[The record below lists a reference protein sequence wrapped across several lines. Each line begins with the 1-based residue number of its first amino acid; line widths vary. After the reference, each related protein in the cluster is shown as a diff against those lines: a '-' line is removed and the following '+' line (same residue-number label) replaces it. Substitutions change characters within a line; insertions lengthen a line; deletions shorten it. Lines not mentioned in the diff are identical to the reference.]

1 MNRFTA
7 NVWFFMRILG
17 IDPAFRVT
25 GFGVIDVVRFTPR
38 YVVSGSINVTHL
50 PDAQRLLKLQ
60 ESIASLIAQ
69 FKPDVLAI
77 ESPFVYKNP
86 QSAIKLGMARGVI
99 MAAAAKEGLLIAEY
113 TPTQIKSAIVG
124 KGHALKTQVQ
134 YMITQLLGLSESP
147 SEDAADALA
156 CGLTHAKIAAFS
168 SRITA

>member
-1 MNRFTA
+1 
-7 NVWFFMRILG
+7 MRILG

-25 GFGVIDVVRFTPR
+25 GFGVIEIVRFTPS
-38 YVVSGSINVTHL
+38 YVVSGSINVVHL
-50 PDAQRLLKLQ
+50 PSAQRLLKLQ
-60 ESIASLIAQ
+60 DSISTLITQ
-69 FKPDVLAI
+69 FQPTLLAI

-99 MAAAAKEGLLIAEY
+99 MVAAAKAGLDVAEY

-134 YMITQLLGLSESP
+134 YMVTQLLGLSEPP

-156 CGLTHAKIAAFS
+156 CGLTHAKLMSFH
-168 SRITA
+168 SRVAL

>member
-1 MNRFTA
+1 
-7 NVWFFMRILG
+7 MRILG
-17 IDPAFRVT
+17 IDPAFRVS
-25 GFGVIDVVRFTPR
+25 GFAVIEVVRFTPR
-38 YVVSGSINVTHL
+38 YLVSGSIKVAHL

-60 ESIASLIAQ
+60 DSVLSLIAQ
-69 FKPDVLAI
+69 FKPYVLAI

-99 MAAAAKEGLLIAEY
+99 MAAAAKEGIAIAEY

-134 YMITQLLGLSESP
+134 YMVTQLLGLSEPP

-156 CGLTHAKIAAFS
+156 CSLTHAKLAAFH
-168 SRITA
+168 SRVVL

>member
-1 MNRFTA
+1 
-7 NVWFFMRILG
+7 MRILG
-17 IDPAFRVT
+17 IDPAFRVS

-38 YVVSGSINVTHL
+38 YLVSGSIKVAHL
-50 PDAQRLLKLQ
+50 PNAQRLLTLQ
-60 ESIASLIAQ
+60 ENVVQLITQ

-99 MAAAAKEGLLIAEY
+99 MAAAAKEGLAIAEY

-124 KGHALKTQVQ
+124 KGHALKAQVQ
-134 YMITQLLGLSESP
+134 YMVAQLLGLSEPP

-156 CGLTHAKIAAFS
+156 CGLTHAKISAFTARIAA
-168 SRITA
+168 